1 VTFLIPDAGRRRSDR
16 SGAPEHSETLRALV
30 VDDDPHYRTYV
41 AAITRRVGFTVEVA
55 CDGAEALARLEHEH
69 FDLIVVDHEMPRM
82 TGIEMIAYVR
92 GNEITSLVYAV
103 MLTGK
108 DDIETKLLALTAG
121 FDDFLSKTSS
131 ELEIVAKIVA
141 GRRIV
146 TRQRT
151 LDVAARELYGLATRD
166 ELTGVFNRRFFLA
179 ESERLLA
186 ESAPVSLVLFDLDGF
201 KQINDTFGHLTGDR
215 VLRDVGALFHRTTRP
230 SDLIAR
236 YGGDEFVMVVT
247 ELDIDSVARM
257 AERLAGEIRTLR
269 WAAERNRFG
278 IDVTTGIAASAMLEE
293 PSVAQLLD
301 TADRDLYKNKWVRR
315 HPDLHPE
322 LYEYPP
328 VGGGTAQ
335 LTAEEIEQYGMKKSR
350 S

>member
-1 VTFLIPDAGRRRSDR
+1 M
-16 SGAPEHSETLRALV
+16 
-30 VDDDPHYRTYV
+30 DDDPHYRAYV
-41 AAITRRVGFTVEVA
+41 AAVTRRVGFSVEVA
-55 CDGAEALARLEHEH
+55 PDGVDALQRLEREH

-82 TGIEMIAYVR
+82 TGIEMIAQVR
-92 GNEITSLVYAV
+92 ANDVTSLVYAV

-108 DDIETKLLALTAG
+108 DDIETKLMALTAG

-179 ESERLLA
+179 EAERLLA
-186 ESAPVSLVLFDLDGF
+186 EGAPVSLVLFDLDGF
-201 KQINDTFGHLTGDR
+201 KQINDTFGHLSGDR
-215 VLRDVGALFHRTTRP
+215 VLGDVGALFHRSTRP

-236 YGGDEFVMVVT
+236 YGGDEFVMLVT
-247 ELDIDSVARM
+247 ELDIDNVTRL
-257 AERLAGEIRTLR
+257 AERLTGELRTLR
-269 WAAERNRFG
+269 WTAERQTFG
-278 IDVTTGIAASAMLEE
+278 VDVTTGIASSAMLEE
-293 PSVAQLLD
+293 PSVAQLLNA
-301 TADRDLYKNKWVRR
+301 ADRDLYKNKWVRS
-315 HPDLHPE
+315 HPDLRPE

-328 VGGGTAQ
+328 IGGGATQ
-335 LTAEEIEQYGMKKSR
+335 LTAEEIERYGAKKKMS